1 MMNIKERKQKT
12 KDLRKAGMFEEAL
25 PLYRDLWK
33 ETGDCFD
40 GAGLLHCL
48 RKLELFGEAITF
60 AQELIV
66 KHPKFDWC
74 RNEVIWTLI
83 SVVLYKLEEN
93 KPLEKVVETAQKI
106 MDLNTNGL
114 AAKMVVFKVL
124 KSAKDYKSWDTINE
138 WVVKIDPNLLSTEP
152 MTDSSGRKGWCDQ
165 SLWYNYR
172 INGLIKQGGKKEAE
186 EAINIVDEILERF
199 HRERKFFLRLKALA
213 NHRLGNLTD
222 SEKIYENL
230 CSGYKTDWW
239 MLLEYGRVVR
249 DAGHKEDALKLMY
262 QAANKHKRLE
272 AMVSLFADIGM
283 LCKSMAKNKE
293 ARAHLVLCRYVREEN
308 DWSVPE
314 HVLNGISELNKIIGN
329 NNEPKSL
336 KEALSICR
344 DYWKNF
350 LGEKSVSIS
359 KAQDKRKIRKGLL
372 GKVRLGK
379 EDSNFC
385 FIVTKDDESF
395 FCLKIDLPPD
405 IKDTDKVTFNAIPS
419 FDKKKN
425 KKSWRARN
433 IQFAPPPG
441 GRG

>member
-1 MMNIKERKQKT
+1 MTNIREQKD
-12 KDLRKAGMFEEAL
+12 KANELRKAGRFEEGL
-25 PLYRDLWK
+25 PMYRNLWK
-33 ETGDCFD
+33 ETGDNFD

-48 RKLELFGEAITF
+48 RKLELFGEAISF

-83 SVVLYKLEEN
+83 SGVLYKFEEN
-93 KPLEKVVETAQKI
+93 EPLEKVVETAQKI
-106 MDLNTNGL
+106 MELNPRGL

-124 KSAKDYKSWDTINE
+124 KSAKDYNDWETINE

-172 INGLIKQGGKKEAE
+172 INGLVKQGGKKEKE

-199 HRERKFFLRLKALA
+199 PKERKFFLRLKGLA
-213 NHRLGNLTD
+213 NQSLGNLTE
-222 SEKIYENL
+222 SEKIYGNL

-249 DAGHKEDALKLMY
+249 DAGRKEDALKLMY

-293 ARAHLVLCRYVREEN
+293 ARAHFVLCRYVREEN
-308 DWSVPE
+308 DWPVPE

-329 NNEPKSL
+329 NNEAKSL

-359 KAQDKRKIRKGLL
+359 KEQDKRKIRKGLL

-395 FCLKIDLPPD
+395 FCLKNDLPPD

-425 KKSWRARN
+425 KESWKASN
-433 IQFAPPPG
+433 I
-441 GRG
+441 RHCT

>member
-1 MMNIKERKQKT
+1 
-12 KDLRKAGMFEEAL
+12 
-25 PLYRDLWK
+25 
-33 ETGDCFD
+33 
-40 GAGLLHCL
+40 
-48 RKLELFGEAITF
+48 
-60 AQELIV
+60 
-66 KHPKFDWC
+66 
-74 RNEVIWTLI
+74 
-83 SVVLYKLEEN
+83 
-93 KPLEKVVETAQKI
+93 
-106 MDLNTNGL
+106 
-114 AAKMVVFKVL
+114 
-124 KSAKDYKSWDTINE
+124 
-138 WVVKIDPNLLSTEP
+138 
-152 MTDSSGRKGWCDQ
+152 
-165 SLWYNYR
+165 
-172 INGLIKQGGKKEAE
+172 
-186 EAINIVDEILERF
+186 
-199 HRERKFFLRLKALA
+199 
-213 NHRLGNLTD
+213 
-222 SEKIYENL
+222 
-230 CSGYKTDWW
+230 

-249 DAGHKEDALKLMY
+249 DAGRKEDALKLMY
-262 QAANKHKRLE
+262 QAASKHKRLE

-283 LCKSMAKNKE
+283 LCESMAKNEE

-314 HVLNGISELNKIIGN
+314 KVLNGINELTKIIGN
-329 NNEPKSL
+329 SNEPKSL

-344 DYWKNF
+344 VYWQNL

-395 FCLKIDLPPD
+395 FCLKNDLPPD

-441 GRG
+441 GRGQILPLAGPRSGKFRYKFLVDGVQAPDPVNSLTIGTSSLVLVPGKETEFFTVRNVPHGTVQLAKIGPFWGWSVRGSVRHIWA